1 MLMGDAGD
9 QVCEGEALPT
19 LTSPSKAK
27 SWAAV
32 VNGDRPAA
40 EINMPPLEKKE
51 VDGIKRLVISQQ
63 SYEVF
68 CQPFKFSA
76 IATLAGGAGK
86 GRLDYSFIFT
96 SLRSIWPGVAHLRFT
111 SVGKGMFL
119 IRTSSEDDLN
129 FILSPGRWYVG
140 GRLLIANQWHPGMPM
155 RIESSSRVR
164 IWIRLPEVPVEW
176 WNPRVFTDIAELIG
190 GAFVEADEYTR
201 HIQRLGFARIK
212 IEIPLEF
219 CPLSEIELEVAG
231 GKVVAQSIEYE
242 TKVKYCQKCG
252 STGHFDGSCQFAE
265 ASKDGAKVAPNAW
278 HLVKVPKRRPPF
290 NKVKENLQ
298 LKQNKFE
305 ALSQLLEE
313 RAEGVSS
320 HVERQNASPA
330 EKGQV
335 ITESVVTHN
344 AHASINQVSHEFQ
357 DGKAEGLVPKACNPP
372 KPTSRGIDPN
382 SSDGYSMDK
391 PVEKA
396 KKRSLKHREK
406 RCLSAAGRLSL
417 IKHALSL
424 LPSYWSLVVKLP
436 VTTCNQL
443 NKMAAEFLWGDMV
456 DHKSIHRIK
465 WSTLCLPLLEGGV
478 GLRDLRETNSANM
491 AYLVYRASQQSSPW
505 AVLIKDRYCER
516 KGFLASSVGGKR
528 VSNVWHRALQ
538 SWRKVTENV
547 GWKIGNGELAKFW
560 TDQWGADRLMDKIPA
575 SHFHLIQDTITC
587 SVKELLEE
595 HGEALMDYLAKLQIS
610 FPCPPLQVDKPDVM
624 VWRNGENGEFNRHE
638 I

>member
-9 QVCEGEALPT
+9 QVCEGEALPM
-19 LTSPSKAK
+19 LTGPSKEK

-32 VNGDRPAA
+32 VNGERPAA

-51 VDGIKRLVISQQ
+51 VDGIKR
-63 SYEVF
+63 
-68 CQPFKFSA
+68 
-76 IATLAGGAGK
+76 AGK

-96 SLRSIWPGVAHLRFT
+96 SLRSIWSGVAHLRFT

-164 IWIRLPEVPVEW
+164 IWIRLPELPVEW
-176 WNPRVFTDIAELIG
+176 WNPRVFTDIAELIS
-190 GAFVEADEYTR
+190 GAFVEADKYTR

-212 IEIPLEF
+212 IEIPLGF
-219 CPLSEIELEVAG
+219 CPLSEIELEVAR

-265 ASKDGAKVAPNAW
+265 APKDGAKVAPNAW

-313 RAEGVSS
+313 RAEG
-320 HVERQNASPA
+320 
-330 EKGQV
+330 
-335 ITESVVTHN
+335 
-344 AHASINQVSHEFQ
+344 
-357 DGKAEGLVPKACNPP
+357 
-372 KPTSRGIDPN
+372 
-382 SSDGYSMDK
+382 
-391 PVEKA
+391 
-396 KKRSLKHREK
+396 
-406 RCLSAAGRLSL
+406 
-417 IKHALSL
+417 
-424 LPSYWSLVVKLP
+424 
-436 VTTCNQL
+436 
-443 NKMAAEFLWGDMV
+443 
-456 DHKSIHRIK
+456 
-465 WSTLCLPLLEGGV
+465 
-478 GLRDLRETNSANM
+478 
-491 AYLVYRASQQSSPW
+491 QSSPW
-505 AVLIKDRYCER
+505 TVLIKDRYCER

-560 TDQWGADRLMDKIPA
+560 TDQWGADRLMDKISA
-575 SHFHLIQDTITC
+575 SHFHLIQDTITY

-595 HGEALMDYLAKLQIS
+595 NGEALMDYLAKLQIF
-610 FPCPPLQVDKPDVM
+610 FPCPPLQVDQPDVM

-638 I
+638 VWQRLRKKGVAGRLPTDALVQHQGYSLASRCYVCKQATEDIKHLFYDYDVEALREARVPVRVVTRPRPYHPFLNPSPVEPEL